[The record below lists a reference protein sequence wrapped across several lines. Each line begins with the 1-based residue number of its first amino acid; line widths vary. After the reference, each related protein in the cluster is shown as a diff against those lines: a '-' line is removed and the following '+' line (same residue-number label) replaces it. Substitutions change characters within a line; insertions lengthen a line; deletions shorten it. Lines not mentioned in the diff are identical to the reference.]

1 MGGATSGLPEAA
13 WPTLDVRQ
21 VPVRRRAGDD
31 AGPGGHAKPDPDLF
45 LAAAERLDVDITD
58 AVVVGHSVWDLLAAW
73 RARRWGWAAFGGYGR
88 EEMEWAGAYR
98 VSDAPA
104 GLLAHLDEVE
114 CAPRL
119 RRPADRGNEPWP
131 GTGRAEAHQ
140 APSTG
145 IS

>member
-1 MGGATSGLPEAA
+1 M
-13 WPTLDVRQ
+13 
-21 VPVRRRAGDD
+21 
-31 AGPGGHAKPDPDLF
+31 
-45 LAAAERLDVDITD
+45 DITD
-58 AVVVGHSVWDLLAAW
+58 AVVVGHSVWGLLAAW
-73 RARRWGWAAFGGYGR
+73 RARRWVGLLSGGYGR
-88 EEMEWAGAYR
+88 EELERAGADR
-98 VSDAPA
+98 VSDVPA